1 MSWTQL
7 ADELGTD
14 TGLTA
19 LDGDQIAAVLDLL
32 ALVVYADDRVSML
45 ERSEFEEQINA
56 LPWLAGKD
64 PDAALA
70 KAKAAK
76 SQAEW
81 NAIID
86 GAAATLKGADVG
98 AQVYRMAAEIA
109 HADLQL
115 HRNESSILIHLV
127 GALGLDESAAKQI
140 DAQVG

>member
-1 MSWTQL
+1 MSWTQR

-14 TGLTA
+14 AALTT
-19 LDGDQIAAVLDLL
+19 LDAAGVAAVLDLL
-32 ALVVYADDRVSML
+32 ALVVYADDRLSML

-76 SQAEW
+76 DDAAWS
-81 NAIID
+81 AIID
-86 GAAATLKGADVG
+86 AAASRLKGVGVG
-98 AQVYRMAAEIA
+98 AQVYRMAAELA

-115 HRNESSILIHLV
+115 HRNESTILIKLV
-127 GALGLDESAAKQI
+127 GALGLDEASAKQI
-140 DAQVG
+140 DDQVG